1 MDPTHYDICEHISS
15 AAITSSSIPTHP
27 LINVP
32 FPTPIPECSIDVT
45 SDSPENKKS
54 AYQKINEKI
63 TVPPTHTTTTTAG
76 ARVLTGLNENIDFV
90 NSIYEDDT
98 SEFQSMSSSKMNIYI
113 QARILIR
120 QITKKNVF
128 FCFDYML
135 TV

>member
-1 MDPTHYDICEHISS
+1 MVDPTHHDICEHISS
-15 AAITSSSIPTHP
+15 VAITSSSIPTHP

-54 AYQKINEKI
+54 ANQKINEKI
-63 TVPPTHTTTTTAG
+63 TVHPAHTTTTAG

-113 QARILIR
+113 QAGIRIQ
-120 QITKKNVF
+120 QIILKS
-128 FCFDYML
+128 CSL
-135 TV
+135 AHL